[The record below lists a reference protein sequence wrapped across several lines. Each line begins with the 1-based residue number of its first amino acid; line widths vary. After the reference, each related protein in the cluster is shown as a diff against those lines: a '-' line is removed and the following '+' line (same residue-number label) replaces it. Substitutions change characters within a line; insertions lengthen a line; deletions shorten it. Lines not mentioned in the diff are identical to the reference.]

1 MLCWVCNKPA
11 NGVCQFC
18 GRAICKAD
26 AKRMPYI
33 VTAYLDHKGV
43 PEVLVTEDVLF
54 CGVCKPA
61 SKTIEIPEMDA
72 T

>member
-1 MLCWVCNKPA
+1 
-11 NGVCQFC
+11 
-18 GRAICKAD
+18 
-26 AKRMPYI
+26 MPYI